1 MDRYAQMQLLM
12 HRWLAQIG
20 LVAPEIPSEDTKA
33 ERALLESV
41 QSKEVKGIERERKGT
56 VKGKY

>member
-1 MDRYAQMQLLM
+1 MPEMDSCAQLQLLV

-20 LVAPEIPSEDTKA
+20 LVAPEMPSEDTKA

-41 QSKEVKGIERERKGT
+41 QSKEVKGKKGK
-56 VKGKY
+56 VKGK

>member
-1 MDRYAQMQLLM
+1 MVILQLLV

-20 LVAPEIPSEDTKA
+20 LVAPAGPSEDAKA

-41 QSKEVKGIERERKGT
+41 QSKEG
-56 VKGKY
+56 KGK